1 MATRFANRRAAGR
14 ELARD
19 LARYADRDGVIVL
32 GLPRGGMPVAY
43 EVARALDAPLD
54 AFVVRKLGVP
64 WREEL
69 AMGALASGGVCVL
82 NDEVVDALAIDDRT
96 IAAVLERER
105 GELERR
111 EQLYRGERSAL
122 EVAERTAIVVDDGLA
137 TGATMR
143 AAIAAL
149 RRRHAHAIV
158 GAVPVASSAT
168 CDQLAE
174 AADEIVCAS
183 TPEPFVAV
191 GLWYS
196 DFSPTTDRE
205 VRCLLDSA
213 VEATAQ
219 LGRRSGC

>member
-111 EQLYRGERSAL
+111 EQLYRGERAAL

-149 RRRHAHAIV
+149 RRRRAHAIV

-174 AADEIVCAS
+174 AADEIVCAR
-183 TPEPFVAV
+183 TPDPFVAV

-205 VRCLLDSA
+205 VRGLLESA